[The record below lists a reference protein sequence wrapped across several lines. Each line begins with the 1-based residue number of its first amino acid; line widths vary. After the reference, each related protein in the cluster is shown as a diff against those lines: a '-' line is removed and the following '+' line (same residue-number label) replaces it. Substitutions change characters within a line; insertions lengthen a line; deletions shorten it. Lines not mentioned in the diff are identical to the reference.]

1 MSKVK
6 KMKATYFGH
15 GSFLLKIAGKS
26 FLIDPFISPNQL
38 AKDID
43 IDSIETDYIL
53 LTHGHEDH
61 VADVESI
68 AKRTKAVV
76 IANFEIAN
84 WFEKK
89 GVTNNIKMNIGGVFR
104 TDTFAIKMVTAA
116 HSSSMPDSS
125 YGGLAAGFIIAYLED
140 DVDKVIY
147 FAGDTGLHK
156 DMELI
161 QDEFG
166 FVDFA
171 FLPIGDVFTMGID
184 DAVEAAYMIN
194 ADSVIPMHYDTFE
207 SIKVDMEVAKEEFE
221 EFRFEVF
228 SIGEEKE
235 LI

>member
-1 MSKVK
+1 
-6 KMKATYFGH
+6 MKATYFGH

-84 WFEKK
+84 WFENK

-171 FLPIGDVFTMGID
+171 FLPIGDLFTMGID
-184 DAVEAAYMIN
+184 DAVEAAYMVN
-194 ADSVIPMHYDTFE
+194 ADSVIPMHYDLLNRL
-207 SIKVDMEVAKEEFE
+207 K
-221 EFRFEVF
+221 
-228 SIGEEKE
+228 
-235 LI
+235 

>member
-1 MSKVK
+1 
-6 KMKATYFGH
+6 MKATYFGH

-171 FLPIGDVFTMGID
+171 FLPIGDLFTMGID
-184 DAVEAAYMIN
+184 DAVEAAYMVN

-221 EFRFEVF
+221 EFSFEVF

>member
-1 MSKVK
+1 
-6 KMKATYFGH
+6 MKATYLGH

-221 EFRFEVF
+221 EFK
-228 SIGEEKE
+228 S
-235 LI
+235 

>member
-1 MSKVK
+1 MI
-6 KMKATYFGH
+6 ATYFGH
-15 GSFLLKIAGKS
+15 GCFLLKVAGKS
-26 FLIDPFISPNQL
+26 FLIDPFISPNEL

-43 IDSIETDYIL
+43 VDAIEADYIL

-68 AKRTKAVV
+68 AKRTNAVV
-76 IANFEIAN
+76 IANFEIGN

-89 GVTNNIKMNIGGVFR
+89 GVTNNFKMNIGGVYR
-104 TDTFAIKMVTAA
+104 TDTFAIKMVSAV
-116 HSSSMPDSS
+116 HSSSMPDGS
-125 YGGLAAGFIIAYLED
+125 YGGLAAGFIIAYVED

-147 FAGDTGLHK
+147 FAGDTALHK

-184 DAVEAAYMIN
+184 DAVEAAYMVN

-207 SIKVDMEVAKEEFE
+207 PIQIDMEVAKEEFE

>member
-1 MSKVK
+1 MNV
-6 KMKATYFGH
+6 TYFGH
-15 GSFLLKIAGKS
+15 GCFLLKLAGKS
-26 FLIDPFISPNQL
+26 FLIDPFISPNEL

-43 IDSIETDYIL
+43 VDAIETDYIL

-61 VADVESI
+61 VADAESI
-68 AKRTKAVV
+68 AKRTNALVL
-76 IANFEIAN
+76 ANFEVAN

-89 GVTNNIKMNIGGVFR
+89 GVTNNFKMNMGGVYR
-104 TDTFAIKMVTAA
+104 TDAFAIKMVSAA
-116 HSSSMPDSS
+116 HSSSMPDGS
-125 YGGLAAGFIIAYLED
+125 YGGLASGFIIAYVED
-140 DVDKVIY
+140 NVDKVIY
-147 FAGDTGLHK
+147 FAGDTALHK

-184 DAVEAAYMIN
+184 DAVEAAYLVN
-194 ADSVIPMHYDTFE
+194 ADTVIPMHYNTFE
-207 SIKVDMEVAKEEFE
+207 PIKIDMEIAKEEFE

-228 SIGEEKE
+228 NIGEEKE